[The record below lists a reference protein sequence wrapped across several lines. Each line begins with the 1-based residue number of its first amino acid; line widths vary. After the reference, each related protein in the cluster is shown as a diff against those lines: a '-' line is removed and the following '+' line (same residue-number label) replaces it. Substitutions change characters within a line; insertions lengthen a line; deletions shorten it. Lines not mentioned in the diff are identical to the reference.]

1 MFKYKLH
8 EDTKYYLK
16 SLLVEDDASPT
27 KDKKDTKKSKGKKED
42 AVKAAEPKP
51 VPPPTPPVDVS
62 GSPVSPTEEEKKKIE
77 ADQKRAQEE
86 EISKRTLP
94 LDRKTDLEKNK
105 IDPTYKE
112 NVRQS
117 SGGPSSADSGKRDP
131 YYTYG
136 ASSGRGRGA
145 PAPEE
150 PADRTGIQ
158 GMHVEVDGKKLSRS
172 YNFPVLLGQS
182 FQNVKSV
189 GTAED
194 PLSIITSPYK
204 DLQNIKLVKA
214 HLPGILGKIK
224 AMGEVDKATLKNDY
238 EIGSEPYKAPEKWT
252 GTKDTKEEK
261 ITELIDSGFVP
272 SNEKQ
277 KLLDSDDTI
286 INALYGVVK
295 KDVDFNLN
303 KQNAASSFAGKVQ
316 TFSKKLK
323 GLGGLDPFF
332 GEELAAKLLGGEW
345 IEKTMQNIA
354 PAQERGVI
362 SSMGNRSSIGM

>member
-1 MFKYKLH
+1 MFKYQLH

-27 KDKKDTKKSKGKKED
+27 KDKKDTKKSKSKKED
-42 AVKAAEPKP
+42 AVKATEPKP

-145 PAPEE
+145 PAPDE

-158 GMHVEVDGKKLSRS
+158 GMHPSVGGKKLSLS

-182 FQNVKSV
+182 FQNVKSG
-189 GTAED
+189 GTKDD
-194 PLSIITSPYK
+194 PLEMITSPYK

-214 HLPGILGKIK
+214 NLPGILGKIK
-224 AMGEVDKATLKNDY
+224 ALGEVDAANLKQSYVTD
-238 EIGSEPYKAPEKWT
+238 GSGYTVPEKWT
-252 GTKDTKEEK
+252 GSADTKTDQIK
-261 ITELIDSGFVP
+261 ELVDAEFISK
-272 SNEKQ
+272 NEVNN
-277 KLLDSDDTI
+277 LNDADDKTV
-286 INALYGVVK
+286 NALYGIVK
-295 KDVDFNLN
+295 KDVEFKSN
-303 KQNAASSFAGKVQ
+303 KNAASSFAGNVQ